1 MTELTHPLATV
12 PRDELVARAEADP
25 LRPRFHFVSP
35 AGWLNDPNGVS
46 QWNGVYHL
54 FYQYNPEGAFHHRI
68 QWGHAT
74 STDLITWTDQP
85 IALGTGSRSDAKLA
99 GQSRAPGVG
108 TPDSTGARRRDQQD
122 CYGVPACSE
131 LTFVP

>member
-12 PRDELVARAEADP
+12 PQDELVARAEADP

-46 QWNGVYHL
+46 HWEGTYHL

-74 STDLITWTDQP
+74 STDLVTWVTSLLLWNRP
-85 IALGTGSRSDAKLA
+85 RGPTPTVA
-99 GQSRAPGVG
+99 GPG
-108 TPDSTGARRRDQQD
+108 
-122 CYGVPACSE
+122 CW
-131 LTFVP
+131 